1 MSELKIVPILE
12 FEKLVLCEED
22 TAFRPTK
29 ENMTALKVCNVVVYI
44 LYFSILLHSLTL
56 TFDITFFN
64 ATLFVSFYS
73 SITCFCYTG
82 PSSDNIA
89 IVAKAVSL

>member
-29 ENMTALKVCNVVVYI
+29 ENMAAVKVCN
-44 LYFSILLHSLTL
+44 FSAYTVFNFKIYEVILLHDFS
-56 TFDITFFN
+56 
-64 ATLFVSFYS
+64 
-73 SITCFCYTG
+73 
-82 PSSDNIA
+82 
-89 IVAKAVSL
+89 